1 MNNLY
6 KYVQLQ
12 TIVLMTLWSLQ
23 IMSMYD
29 LSSKFE
35 SFYNDCVVLSQTE
48 QTNLYSKKDLNIQ
61 RLKDGLKEY
70 NKENNTSYSIVE
82 TCVQGSVAMSTVV
95 QNEDGD
101 YDIDVAV
108 VFDKSTLGDKGAQ
121 ATRNLVANALQR
133 KTKQF
138 NSKPEIKTS
147 CVRIK
152 YSDGYHIDFAIYRR
166 HYDSENNRW
175 IYEHA
180 GTTWTE
186 REIRGLTTWF
196 TEQNAASNG
205 KLRKVVRLSKMF
217 CKSRDTWKNMP
228 SGLLQTVL
236 CDEKLQDSYD
246 RIDEMFYYTM
256 KEIVVRLETDVS
268 VAAPVDNG
276 RDLTP
281 RQIDT
286 QRMTNWKNRLKSKL
300 EDLNVLFKGDCTRED
315 ALQAWYGFFNHD
327 FWDEQPSESSN
338 YSQSSTLII
347 KSVRSF
353 SDTEQFIED
362 LYPVN
367 LSYSCRMSCHVSG
380 DGWRPKLLSEF
391 LSLLRCYLPHNFEI
405 RCVMEYTNCPP
416 PYKIFWKVKN
426 VGPEAERRNQLRGQI
441 EEKGKSIVE
450 HSRFFGN
457 HYIECYIIKDGVCV
471 AKTRVD
477 IPIAR

>member
-1 MNNLY
+1 
-6 KYVQLQ
+6 
-12 TIVLMTLWSLQ
+12 
-23 IMSMYD
+23 MSMYD
-29 LSSKFE
+29 LSSKFA
-35 SFYNDCVVLSQTE
+35 SFYNDSVVLSQAK
-48 QTNLYSKKDLNIQ
+48 QTNLHSKKDLNIQ

-70 NKENNTSYSIVE
+70 NEENNTSYSIAE

-121 ATRNLVANALQR
+121 ATRNMVANALQR

-138 NSKPEIKTS
+138 NAEPEVKTS

-166 HYDSENNRW
+166 HYDTENKRW

-186 REIRGLTTWF
+186 RELKDLTKWF
-196 TEQNAASNG
+196 TEQNKASNG

-246 RIDEMFYYTM
+246 RIDELFYYTM

-286 QRMTNWKNRLKSKL
+286 QKMTNWKNRLKSKL
-300 EDLNVLFKGDCTRED
+300 EDLDVLFKGDCTKED

-327 FWDEQPSESSN
+327 FWNEQLSESSN
-338 YSQSSTLII
+338 YSQFSTLII

-367 LSYSCRMSCHVSG
+367 LSYSCKISCYVSG

-391 LSLLRCYLPHNFEI
+391 LSLLRRYLPHNFEI

-441 EEKGKSIVE
+441 VEKGKTLIE

-457 HYIECYIIKDGVCV
+457 HYIECYIIKNGVCV
-471 AKTRVD
+471 AKSRID
-477 IPIAR
+477 IPIGR

>member
-1 MNNLY
+1 
-6 KYVQLQ
+6 
-12 TIVLMTLWSLQ
+12 
-23 IMSMYD
+23 MSMYD
-29 LSSKFE
+29 LSSKFA
-35 SFYNDCVVLSQTE
+35 SFYNDSVVLSQAK
-48 QTNLYSKKDLNIQ
+48 QTNLHSKTDLNIQ

-70 NKENNTSYSIVE
+70 NEENNTSYSIAE

-121 ATRNLVANALQR
+121 ATRNMVANALQR

-138 NSKPEIKTS
+138 NAEPEVKTS

-166 HYDSENNRW
+166 HYDTENKRW

-186 REIRGLTTWF
+186 RELKDLTKWF
-196 TEQNAASNG
+196 TEQNKASNG

-246 RIDEMFYYTM
+246 RIDELFYYTM

-268 VAAPVDNG
+268 VVAPVDNG
-276 RDLTP
+276 RNLTP
-281 RQIDT
+281 RQIDA
-286 QRMTNWKNRLKSKL
+286 QKMTNWKNRLKSKL
-300 EDLNVLFKGDCTRED
+300 EDLDVLFKGDCTKED

-327 FWDEQPSESSN
+327 FWNEQLSESSN
-338 YSQSSTLII
+338 YSQFSTLII

-367 LSYSCRMSCHVSG
+367 LSYSCKISCYVSG

-391 LSLLRCYLPHNFEI
+391 LSLLRRYLPHNFEI

-441 EEKGKSIVE
+441 VEKGKTLVE

-457 HYIECYIIKDGVCV
+457 HYIECYIIKNGVCV
-471 AKTRVD
+471 AKSRID
-477 IPIAR
+477 IPIGR